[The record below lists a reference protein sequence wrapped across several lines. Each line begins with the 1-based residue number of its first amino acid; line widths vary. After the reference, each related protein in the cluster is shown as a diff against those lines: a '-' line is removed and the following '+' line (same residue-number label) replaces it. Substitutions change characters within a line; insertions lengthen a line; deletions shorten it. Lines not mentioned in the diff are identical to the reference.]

1 MMEWSADD
9 IVDLRRWLLSAAAVL
24 IAYTGGAAAVLTWHT
39 PETVEAAEPSGA
51 IVVDL
56 APIMA
61 SPTDTP
67 TDLAPGPEQV
77 MSEAQPMPKPEEKQP
92 DETPE
97 VPPAQNPDAAV
108 AAPTKPEPEVTPQQQ
123 AAAPATTAPPAVSD
137 QKAAVATAPT
147 QGRPDAKNSA
157 AVITWQTQIL
167 AVIERNKR
175 YPEAAR
181 AGREQGTARVAFTL
195 DRNGRVV
202 SAHLAQSSGAAAL
215 DDEALALL
223 KRAEPFPV
231 PPTILPGET
240 VVVRVPI
247 RFTVKTAQ

>member
-1 MMEWSADD
+1 MIDWSADD
-9 IVDLRRWLLSAAAVL
+9 IVDLRRWLLSGAAVV
-24 IAYTGGAAAVLTWHT
+24 IAYTGVTAAVLTWHKS
-39 PETVEAAEPSGA
+39 ELIEAAEPSGA

-56 APIMA
+56 APMTA

-77 MSEAQPMPKPEEKQP
+77 MSEAQPTPKPEEKQP
-92 DETPE
+92 DEIPD
-97 VPPAQNPDAAV
+97 VPPAPNPDAAV
-108 AAPTKPEPEVTPQQQ
+108 APPTKTETEVTPQQQ
-123 AAAPATTAPPAVSD
+123 AAAPTTTAPPAVSD
-137 QKAAVATAPT
+137 QKATVATAPT

-167 AVIERNKR
+167 ALIERNKR

-181 AGREQGTARVAFTL
+181 SRREQGTARVAFTL
-195 DRNGRVV
+195 DRKGLVV
-202 SAHLAQSSGAAAL
+202 SAHLIQSSGAAAL

-231 PPTILPGET
+231 PPTILPGES

-247 RFTVKTAQ
+247 RFTVKN